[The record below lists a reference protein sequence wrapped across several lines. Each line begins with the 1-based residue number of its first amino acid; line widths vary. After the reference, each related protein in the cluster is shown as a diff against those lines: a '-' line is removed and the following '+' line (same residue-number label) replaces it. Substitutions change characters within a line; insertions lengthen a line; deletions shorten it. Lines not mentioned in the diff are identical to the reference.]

1 MARRRTAPAHVVLID
16 WDGFGADLL
25 TRVPMPNLQAL
36 IALGSL
42 TIAASTYSTYSN
54 SARASMSTG
63 AHPEVHRNA
72 GYYLDRRL
80 NTVVGQNRILEAQTI
95 NQALAAGGLTTASVG
110 WYMVQNFGT
119 AYGDPEHLYV
129 QPGTAA
135 QYRGQPGGGW
145 ATRVDVARDIL
156 NLRPVSSNG
165 TQVTV
170 PQVPAF
176 LAVYASEIDGLIHE
190 QGPDGPDVAPL
201 LAAYDLHLGRLV
213 QAVADA
219 GLSDRTAFM
228 LTADHGVSRWTA
240 SVMPALVEA
249 IGATGLRPEV
259 VNVGRS
265 PAPETD
271 IVLTSNGVR
280 MSNVYL
286 RNAAAGD
293 DGRAAVRR
301 AAERVGHIPNVFDER
316 DLRRLRASD
325 QLGDMALEAEPP
337 FHFSL
342 LDDGKDRGSHGST
355 FEQSVP
361 VVLAGAGIRRR
372 RKPLDDASLV
382 DVAPTIAM
390 LLGADPPADSQGRA
404 MQRAIDLSALRGR
417 PPRS

>member
-119 AYGDPEHLYV
+119 AYGDRQHLYV

-228 LTADHGVSRWTA
+228 LTADHGVSR
-240 SVMPALVEA
+240 
-249 IGATGLRPEV
+249 
-259 VNVGRS
+259 
-265 PAPETD
+265 
-271 IVLTSNGVR
+271 
-280 MSNVYL
+280 
-286 RNAAAGD
+286 
-293 DGRAAVRR
+293 
-301 AAERVGHIPNVFDER
+301 
-316 DLRRLRASD
+316 
-325 QLGDMALEAEPP
+325 
-337 FHFSL
+337 
-342 LDDGKDRGSHGST
+342 
-355 FEQSVP
+355 
-361 VVLAGAGIRRR
+361 
-372 RKPLDDASLV
+372 
-382 DVAPTIAM
+382 
-390 LLGADPPADSQGRA
+390 
-404 MQRAIDLSALRGR
+404 
-417 PPRS
+417 